1 MRRNWRAV
9 LCVGLAIVF
18 VAGSTQAQGR
28 RARVP
33 RSTSPQS
40 AGSEQARQIICTGKV
55 VDAQGQ
61 PITDAKVKLYKLTV
75 SPATLSYDVKLA
87 QELATKTK
95 EDGAFTIKT
104 ETSSDELSAQ
114 AIILAQKEGLALG
127 WANWRL
133 RENLDVE
140 IKLGQAKV
148 LAGTVVDEADNPVVG
163 AEVRILMLVVG
174 EAPRP
179 RYLIGVEPF
188 DLLLAITD
196 GQGKFSFNNIPG
208 DATAEFLVKKPGRT
222 TVSTFEPRGGTT
234 LHYAPGQTDIKL
246 VMPVEAKIEG
256 IVVEKASSKPVAGIK
271 IMVSRGRNQPN
282 FGLKPV
288 VSKED
293 GTFSAN
299 ALAAGKHILQIV
311 SPRGKPADWITEP
324 VEVLTETGKTKSG
337 VKVELSKGGLLE
349 VVVTEAV
356 SKQPVEQARVSIRQ
370 QAGDGYFG
378 ALSDQDGIA
387 RIRLMPGEYQ
397 MSGVYKQG
405 YSRQRQ
411 QETITIEDG
420 KTARI
425 ECQLI
430 GQPKITGVV
439 QDEKDKPVQGVK
451 LKVCPSGGQDVS
463 SDAEGKFEVNWD
475 PGSWGERETTFYLVA
490 RQEQRN
496 LAAAVQIDEDTKT
509 LDIKLEPGV
518 TFTGKVLDPDG
529 KGIAN
534 ARILIMLRVSSWGS
548 TIARDIGQSNAEGN
562 FEVKA
567 IPAEHK
573 YSITASAE
581 GYGQNRTEVHTD
593 DAVDNR
599 LDMGALTLA
608 VANLSVSGVVVD
620 TNDKPVADARIST
633 YGEGQPNNSRAQT
646 DANGKFTIEKICAG
660 KIRISA
666 NISGRTRLYG
676 NIETEGGAT
685 DVKVVISERP
695 STSRY
700 VPKRPPSLVGR
711 PLPELKDLKIEISS
725 ADLSDKM
732 LLLCFWDMQ
741 QRPSRN
747 CIMRLAKQAEQLKQ
761 KGVVVVAVQASKVNE
776 NALNEWMK
784 KYNIPFPVGM
794 VQGDEEKTRFTWGAR
809 SLPWL
814 ILTNPQ
820 HIVRAEDFRLSE
832 LDEKINDIN
841 QK

>member
-1 MRRNWRAV
+1 MRKNWRAV

-18 VAGSTQAQGR
+18 VASLAQAQSR

-33 RSTSPQS
+33 RSTSTQS
-40 AGSEQARQIICTGKV
+40 AGSEQAKQITCTGKV

-75 SPATLSYDVKLA
+75 SPETLSYDVKLA
-87 QELATKTK
+87 QELATK

-104 ETSSDELSAQ
+104 ETSSDEFSAQ
-114 AIILAQKEGLALG
+114 AIILAQKEGLAMG
-127 WANWRL
+127 WANWVL
-133 RENLDVE
+133 RDNLDVE

-148 LAGTVVDEADNPVVG
+148 LAGTVVDEAQKPIADTEVVI
-163 AEVRILMLVVG
+163 AFMIVG
-174 EAPRP
+174 TGRES
-179 RYLIGVEPF
+179 RYLMGNMLQE
-188 DLLLAITD
+188 LLTVRTNTE
-196 GQGKFSFNNIPG
+196 GRFSFGSIPAE
-208 DATAEFLVKKPGRT
+208 ATAEFLVKKPGRA
-222 TVSTFEPRGGTT
+222 TVSTFPPENYQGRS
-234 LHYAPGQTDIKL
+234 LQFSPGQTDIKL
-246 VMPVEAKIEG
+246 TQPIEAKIEG
-256 IVVEKASSKPVAGIK
+256 MVVEKASGKPVAGIK
-271 IMVSRGRNQPN
+271 IRVSRVRNQPN

-299 ALAAGKHILQIV
+299 ALAGGKHILKIV
-311 SPRGKPADWITEP
+311 SPMGKLADWITEP

-337 VKVELSKGGLLE
+337 VKMELSKGGLLE
-349 VVVTEAV
+349 VVITEAV

-370 QAGDGYFG
+370 QASNKYFG
-378 ALSDQDGIA
+378 ALSNEDGIA

-425 ECQLI
+425 ECQLVD
-430 GQPKITGVV
+430 QPKITGVV
-439 QDEKDKPVQGVK
+439 RDEKDKPVQGVK
-451 LKVCPSGGQDVS
+451 LKVCPTGGQDVS

-475 PGSWGERETTFYLVA
+475 PRGWGERETTFYLVA
-490 RQEQRN
+490 RHEQRN
-496 LAAAVQIDEDTKT
+496 LAATVEIDEDTRT
-509 LDIKLEPGV
+509 LDIRLRPGV

-534 ARILIMLRVSSWGS
+534 ARILVMLRASSWGS

-562 FEVKA
+562 FEIKA

-581 GYGQNRTEVHTD
+581 GYGQNRTEVQAD
-593 DAVDNR
+593 DAVDNQ
-599 LDMGALTLA
+599 LDVGTLTLA

-620 TNDKPVADARIST
+620 ANDKPVANARIST
-633 YGEGQPNNSRAQT
+633 YGEGQPYRNTQT
-646 DANGKFTIEKICAG
+646 DADGKFTIEKICAG
-660 KIRISA
+660 KIRIST
-666 NISGRTRLYG
+666 NISGKTRLYG
-676 NIETEGGAT
+676 SVETEGGAT

-695 STSRY
+695 STTRY

-725 ADLSDKM
+725 ADVSDKM
-732 LLLCFWDMQ
+732 ILVCFWDME
-741 QRPSRN
+741 QRPSRY
-747 CIMRLAKQAEQLKQ
+747 CIRQLAKQAEELKG
-761 KGVVVVAVQASKVNE
+761 KGVAVVTVQASKIDE
-776 NALNEWMK
+776 NKLNEWVK
-784 KYNIPFPVGM
+784 NNNIPFTVGM
-794 VQGDEEKTRFTWGAR
+794 IQGDEEETRFTWGVK

-814 ILTNPQ
+814 ILTDRK

-832 LDEKINDIN
+832 LDEKLSAIS

>member
-1 MRRNWRAV
+1 M
-9 LCVGLAIVF
+9 
-18 VAGSTQAQGR
+18 T
-28 RARVP
+28 
-33 RSTSPQS
+33 
-40 AGSEQARQIICTGKV
+40 
-55 VDAQGQ
+55 
-61 PITDAKVKLYKLTV
+61 VK
-75 SPATLSYDVKLA
+75 PETLSYDVKLA
-87 QELATKTK
+87 QELATK

-104 ETSSDELSAQ
+104 ETSSDEFSAQ
-114 AIILAQKEGLALG
+114 RIILAQKEGLALG

-140 IKLGQAKV
+140 IKLGQAKI
-148 LAGTVVDEADNPVVG
+148 LTGTVVDEAEKPVVG

-208 DATAEFLVKKPGRT
+208 DATAEFLVKKPGRA

-256 IVVEKASSKPVAGIK
+256 IVVEKASGKPVADIK

-299 ALAAGKHILQIV
+299 ALAGGKHILQIV
-311 SPRGKPADWITEP
+311 TPMGKPADWITEP
-324 VEVLTETGKTKSG
+324 VEVSTETGKTKSD

-370 QAGDGYFG
+370 QAGNKYFG
-378 ALSDQDGIA
+378 ALSDEDGIA

-397 MSGVYKQG
+397 MSGVNKQG
-405 YSRQRQ
+405 YSRESR

-420 KTARI
+420 KTERI
-425 ECQLI
+425 EWQLT

-439 QDEKDKPVQGVK
+439 RDEKDKPVQGVK
-451 LKVCPSGGQDVS
+451 LKVCPTGGQDVS

-475 PGSWGERETTFYLVA
+475 PRGWGERETIFYLVA
-490 RQEQRN
+490 RHEQLN
-496 LAAAVQIDEDTKT
+496 LAATVEIDEDTRT
-509 LDIKLEPGV
+509 LDIKLEPGM

-534 ARILIMLRVSSWGS
+534 ARILPMLRASNWGS
-548 TIARDIGQSNAEGN
+548 SMGRYIEADAEGN

-581 GYGQNRTEVHTD
+581 GYGQNRTEINTD
-593 DAVDNR
+593 DAVDNQ
-599 LDMGALTLA
+599 LDVGTLTLA

-620 TNDKPVADARIST
+620 VNDKPVADARIST
-633 YGEGQPNNSRAQT
+633 SGESQPYRNTQT
-646 DANGKFTIEKICAG
+646 DAEGKFTIEKICAG

-666 NISGRTRLYG
+666 NISGKTRLYG
-676 NIETEGGAT
+676 NVETDGGAT
-685 DVKVVISERP
+685 DVRVVISERP

-711 PLPELKDLKIEISS
+711 PLPELKDLKIKLSS
-725 ADLSDKM
+725 ADTDDKM
-732 LLLCFWDMQ
+732 LLVCFWDME

-747 CIMRLAKQAEQLKQ
+747 CIIRLAKQAEQLKQ
-761 KGVVVVAVQASKVNE
+761 KGVTVVAVQASKIDE
-776 NALNEWMK
+776 DTLDEWVK
-784 KYNIPFPVGM
+784 KYNIPFTVGM
-794 VQGDEEKTRFTWGAR
+794 VQGDVEKSRFAWGVR

-814 ILTNPQ
+814 ILTDRE
-820 HIVRAEDFRLSE
+820 HIICAEGFALSE
-832 LDEKINDIN
+832 LSEKLKQIDGN
-841 QK
+841 

>member
-1 MRRNWRAV
+1 MVRNWTVV
-9 LCVGLAIVF
+9 LAIIIFAGLA
-18 VAGSTQAQGR
+18 QAQSR
-28 RARVP
+28 RARVV
-33 RSTSPQS
+33 RSTSTQS
-40 AGSEQARQIICTGKV
+40 AESEQAKQITCTGKV

-75 SPATLSYDVKLA
+75 NPATLSYDIKLA
-87 QELATKTK
+87 QELATK

-104 ETSSDELSAQ
+104 ETGSDEFSL
-114 AIILAQKEGLALG
+114 AIILAQKEELALD
-127 WANWRL
+127 WANWGL

-140 IKLGQAKV
+140 IKLGQAKI

-196 GQGKFSFNNIPG
+196 GQGKFSFNNILG
-208 DATAEFLVKKPGRT
+208 DATAEFLVKKPGRA

-256 IVVEKASSKPVAGIK
+256 IVVEKASGKPVAGIK
-271 IMVSRGRNQPN
+271 IMVSRDRNQPN

-299 ALAAGKHILQIV
+299 ALAGGRHILQIV
-311 SPRGKPADWITEP
+311 TPMGKPADWITEP
-324 VEVLTETGKTKSG
+324 VEVSTETGKTKSG

-349 VVVTEAV
+349 VVITEAV
-356 SKQPVEQARVSIRQ
+356 SKQPIEQARVIIRQ
-370 QAGDGYFG
+370 QADNRAFG
-378 ALSDQDGIA
+378 AFSDEDGIA
-387 RIRLMPGEYQ
+387 RIRLVPGEYQ
-397 MSGVYKQG
+397 MSRVYKQG
-405 YSRQRQ
+405 YSRESR
-411 QETITIEDG
+411 QETITIEEG

-425 ECQLI
+425 ECQLT

-439 QDEKDKPVQGVK
+439 RDEKDKPVQGVK
-451 LKVCPSGGQDVS
+451 LKICPTGGQDVS

-475 PGSWGERETTFYLVA
+475 PRGWGERETIFYLVA
-490 RQEQRN
+490 RHEQLN
-496 LAAAVQIDEDTKT
+496 LAATVEIDEDTRT

-534 ARILIMLRVSSWGS
+534 ARILVMLRASSWGS

-567 IPAEHK
+567 IPLEHK

-581 GYGQNRTEVHTD
+581 GYGQNRTEINTD
-593 DAVDNR
+593 DAVDNQ
-599 LDMGALTLA
+599 LDVGTLTLA

-620 TNDKPVADARIST
+620 ANDEPVADARIST
-633 YGEGQPNNSRAQT
+633 YGEGQPYRNTKT
-646 DANGKFTIEKICAG
+646 DAEGKFTIEKICAG

-666 NISGRTRLYG
+666 NTSGRTQLYG
-676 NIETEGGAT
+676 NVETDGGAT
-685 DVKVVISERP
+685 DVRVVISERP
-695 STSRY
+695 STTRY
-700 VPKRPPSLVGR
+700 LPKRPPSLVGR

-725 ADLSDKM
+725 ADVGDKM
-732 LLLCFWDMQ
+732 LLVCFWDME

-761 KGVVVVAVQASKVNE
+761 KGIIIVAVQASKVDE
-776 NALNEWMK
+776 NTLNDWVK
-784 KYNIPFPVGM
+784 KYKIPFPVGI
-794 VQGDEEKTRFTWGAR
+794 VQGDEEKTRFAWGVR

-814 ILTNPQ
+814 ILTDKE
-820 HIVRAEDFRLSE
+820 HVVRREGFGLEE
-832 LDEKINDIN
+832 LARKIKEINDAEE
-841 QK
+841 

>member
-1 MRRNWRAV
+1 MRKNWRAV
-9 LCVGLAIVF
+9 LYVGLAIVF
-18 VAGSTQAQGR
+18 VAGLAEAQ
-28 RARVP
+28 
-33 RSTSPQS
+33 STSTQS
-40 AGSEQARQIICTGKV
+40 AGSEQARQITCTGKV
-55 VDAQGQ
+55 VDAQGK

-75 SPATLSYDVKLA
+75 SPETFIYDVKLA
-87 QELATKTK
+87 QELATK

-104 ETSSDELSAQ
+104 ETSSDEFSAQ
-114 AIILAQKEGLALG
+114 AIILAQKEGLAMG

-140 IKLGQAKV
+140 IKLGQAKI
-148 LAGTVVDEADNPVVG
+148 LAGTVADEAQKPIAD
-163 AEVRILMLVVG
+163 AEVGIAFMIVL
-174 EAPRP
+174 
-179 RYLIGVEPF
+179 
-188 DLLLAITD
+188 TD
-196 GQGKFSFNNIPG
+196 GQPRYIVGNMLQELLTVRTDTEGKFSFGHIPTE
-208 DATAEFLVKKPGRT
+208 ATAEFLVKKPGRA
-222 TVSTFEPRGGTT
+222 TVSTFNPQNYQGQS
-234 LHYAPGQTDIKL
+234 LQFSPGQTDIKL
-246 VMPVEAKIEG
+246 TQPIEAKIEG
-256 IVVEKASSKPVAGIK
+256 MVVEKASGKPVAGIK

-299 ALAAGKHILQIV
+299 ALTAGKHILQIV
-311 SPRGKPADWITEP
+311 TPRGKPADWITEP

-349 VVVTEAV
+349 VVITEAV

-370 QAGDGYFG
+370 QAGDKYFG
-378 ALSDQDGIA
+378 VLSDEDGIA

-425 ECQLI
+425 EWQLT

-439 QDEKDKPVQGVK
+439 RDEKNKPVQGVK
-451 LKVCPSGGQDVS
+451 LKVCPAGGQDVS

-475 PGSWGERETTFYLVA
+475 PRSWGERETIFYLVA
-490 RQEQRN
+490 RHEQLN
-496 LAAAVQIDEDTKT
+496 LAAAVEIDEDTRT
-509 LDIKLEPGV
+509 LDIKLEPGA
-518 TFTGKVLDPDG
+518 TFTGKVVDPDG

-534 ARILIMLRVSSWGS
+534 ARIVPMLRASNWGS
-548 TIARDIGQSNAEGN
+548 SIRRYIEADAEGN

-567 IPAEHK
+567 IPVEHK
-573 YSITASAE
+573 YSITATAE
-581 GYGQNRTEVHTD
+581 GYGQNRTEVQAD
-593 DAVDNR
+593 DAVDNQ
-599 LDMGALTLA
+599 LDVGVLTLA

-620 TNDKPVADARIST
+620 ANDEPVADVRIST

-646 DANGKFTIEKICAG
+646 DAEGKFTIEKICAG

-695 STSRY
+695 SSTRY

-711 PLPELKDLKIEISS
+711 PLPELKDLKINLSL
-725 ADLSDKM
+725 ADIGNKM
-732 LLLCFWDMQ
+732 ILVCFWDMQ

-761 KGVVVVAVQASKVNE
+761 KGVTVVTVQASKIDE
-776 NALNEWMK
+776 NALNEWIK
-784 KYNIPFPVGM
+784 NYNIPFTAGM
-794 VQGDEEKTRFTWGAR
+794 VQGNVEKSRFTWGVK

-814 ILTNPQ
+814 ILTNRK
-820 HIVRAEDFRLSE
+820 HIVNANGFSLAE
-832 LDEKINDIN
+832 LDEKI
-841 QK
+841 QSAEK

>member
-1 MRRNWRAV
+1 MRRNWTVV
-9 LCVGLAIVF
+9 LCLGLAIVF
-18 VAGSTQAQGR
+18 VAGLAQAQSR
-28 RARVP
+28 RARVV
-33 RSTSPQS
+33 RSTSAQS
-40 AGSEQARQIICTGKV
+40 AGSEQAKQITCTGKV
-55 VDAQGQ
+55 VDAQGR

-75 SPATLSYDVKLA
+75 SPETLSYDVKLA
-87 QELATKTK
+87 QELATK

-104 ETSSDELSAQ
+104 ETSSDEFSAQ
-114 AIILAQKEGLALG
+114 SIILAQKEGLAMG

-140 IKLGQAKV
+140 IKLGQAKI

-208 DATAEFLVKKPGRT
+208 DATAEFLVKKPGRA

-256 IVVEKASSKPVAGIK
+256 IVVEKASGKPVADIK
-271 IMVSRGRNQPN
+271 IMVSRDRNQPN

-293 GTFSAN
+293 GTFNAN
-299 ALAAGKHILQIV
+299 ALASGKHILQIV
-311 SPRGKPADWITEP
+311 TPMGKPADWITEP
-324 VEVLTETGKTKSG
+324 VEVSTETGKTKSG

-349 VVVTEAV
+349 VVITEAV
-356 SKQPVEQARVSIRQ
+356 SKQPIEQARVIIRQ
-370 QAGDGYFG
+370 QADNRAFG
-378 ALSDQDGIA
+378 AFSDEDGIA
-387 RIRLMPGEYQ
+387 RIRLVPGEYQ
-397 MSGVYKQG
+397 MSRVYKQG
-405 YSRQRQ
+405 YSRESR

-420 KTARI
+420 KTERI
-425 ECQLI
+425 EWQLT

-439 QDEKDKPVQGVK
+439 RDEKNKPVQGVK
-451 LKVCPSGGQDVS
+451 LKICPTGGQDVS

-475 PGSWGERETTFYLVA
+475 PRGWGERETIFYLVA
-490 RQEQRN
+490 RHEQRN
-496 LAAAVQIDEDTKT
+496 LAAAVEIDEDTRT

-534 ARILIMLRVSSWGS
+534 ARILVMLRASNWGS

-567 IPAEHK
+567 IPLEHK

-581 GYGQNRTEVHTD
+581 GYGENRTEVQAD
-593 DAVDNR
+593 DAVDNQ
-599 LDMGALTLA
+599 LDVGVLTLP
-608 VANLSVSGVVVD
+608 VANLLVSGVVVD
-620 TNDKPVADARIST
+620 VNDKPVANARIST
-633 YGEGQPNNSRAQT
+633 YGEGQPYRNMQT
-646 DANGKFTIEKICAG
+646 DAEGKFTIEKICAG
-660 KIRISA
+660 KIRISV

-676 NIETEGGAT
+676 SVETEGGAT
-685 DVKVVISERP
+685 DVKVVVSERS
-695 STSRY
+695 STTRY
-700 VPKRPPSLVGR
+700 VPKRPPSLVGK

-725 ADLSDKM
+725 ADAGDKM
-732 LLLCFWDMQ
+732 LLVCFWDME

-747 CIMRLAKQAEQLKQ
+747 CIIRLAKQAEQLKQ
-761 KGVVVVAVQASKVNE
+761 KGVTVVTVQASKVDE
-776 NALNEWMK
+776 NALNKWVK
-784 KYNIPFPVGM
+784 NYNIPFTVGM
-794 VQGDEEKTRFTWGAR
+794 VQGDVEKSRFVWGVR

-814 ILTNPQ
+814 ILTDHE
-820 HIVRAEDFRLSE
+820 HIVRANGFSLAE
-832 LDEKINDIN
+832 LDEKI
-841 QK
+841 QSTEK